1 MTNVVVNLRGTHG
14 AGKSTVAVSILAS
27 WPSRELYLGGKLVGY
42 RVDWR
47 RKEPLYI
54 VGPYRTACGGCDAI
68 QPYDRIWPLVRG
80 VALAGHHC
88 LFEGALVSCSYG
100 SIGEASELLPKSV
113 KFVFA
118 TLDTPL
124 ETCIQRVNAR
134 RAANGKSPLE
144 DTRNIEGKHKSVL
157 SSHLRAFDRGRRVC
171 GIHHEHAAQEVL
183 ALFGVKLTKEPR

>member
-14 AGKSTVAVSILAS
+14 AGKSTAVVEILAT
-27 WPSRELYLGGKLVGY
+27 WPNRELYLNGKLVGY
-42 RVDWR
+42 RVDWC
-47 RKEPLYI
+47 RKEPLYV

-100 SIGEASELLPKSV
+100 SIGEASEQLPNSV

-124 ETCIQRVNAR
+124 ATCVQRVNER
-134 RAANGKSPLE
+134 RAAKGRPPLE
-144 DTRNIEGKHKSVL
+144 DTRNIDSKFKSVQ
-157 SSHLRAFDRGRRVC
+157 SSHLKAVDRGRRVC
-171 GIHHEHAAQEVL
+171 LIHHERAAQEVL
-183 ALFGVKLTKEPR
+183 ALFGVKLPKEPK